1 MEIFELRE
9 RVEEIGGTAEAEAMV
24 ESLRTAIREIES
36 DLQRSFEVSD
46 LERFGEEAVRLKYY
60 TKVFFE
66 WKGVQCVI
74 QYRFSRRLSGSETS

>member
-24 ESLRTAIREIES
+24 ESLRTAVRDIES
-36 DLQRSFEVSD
+36 GLQRSFEVSD

-60 TKVFFE
+60 TKV
-66 WKGVQCVI
+66 
-74 QYRFSRRLSGSETS
+74 